1 MIKLLDFWATWCGPC
16 KFMEPIIEDLEKELA
31 GKIEIQKI
39 DVDQEQDLAAKYQ
52 VMSIPTYVV
61 EKDGKEVDRI
71 IGATSKDNLHAA
83 LTKHE

>member
-1 MIKLLDFWATWCGPC
+1 MAPV
-16 KFMEPIIEDLEKELA
+16 IEDLEKELA

-39 DVDQEQDLAAKYQ
+39 DVDKEQDLAAKYQ

-61 EKDGKEVDRI
+61 EKDGKEVERI
-71 IGATSKDNLHAA
+71 IGATSKDNLLSA